1 MHCLKNSLPTA
12 SKISLLDDEILVSNF
27 ANELVTDFCSEK
39 NILCFDFL
47 RKFRTHYENGL
58 KITENDSNYVTK
70 LYYEKDGHMTQKGQS
85 LLAHLIYKD
94 IFSDHLSF
102 LLN

>member
-1 MHCLKNSLPTA
+1 MN
-12 SKISLLDDEILVSNF
+12 
-27 ANELVTDFCSEK
+27 
-39 NILCFDFL
+39 
-47 RKFRTHYENGL
+47 NGL

-70 LYYEKDGHMTQKGQS
+70 LYYEKDGHMTQEGQS